1 MTKLIFLII
10 FIFLAVLGII
20 FKVIITWQMKYI
32 FDLERKIRE
41 KEDKIAEQD
50 AIINSVQFQLKLEEN
65 ESKF

>member
-1 MTKLIFLII
+1 MTKLLFLII

>member
-20 FKVIITWQMKYI
+20 FKVIIIWQMKYI